1 MTQPEREA
9 FLAEP
14 HIATVC
20 VDRLDGRPP
29 LVTPSRY
36 AYRPGGDV
44 TFCTGIHGR
53 PAYRGALIEKNRA
66 LTISVRQDRMPFQYV
81 TVECELVD
89 VEQPP
94 APERVLAVLRRYLS
108 WDDAQGLVAAE
119 LGSPTN
125 AVVLYTAR
133 PTRWFAAAF
142 GDDAG

>member
-1 MTQPEREA
+1 MACAIAGPRKRVGRSGKERQASER
-9 FLAEP
+9 
-14 HIATVC
+14 
-20 VDRLDGRPP
+20 RLRVAGQE
-29 LVTPSRY
+29 
-36 AYRPGGDV
+36 
-44 TFCTGIHGR
+44 CTHV
-53 PAYRGALIEKNRA
+53 LLNRA